1 MPDRILLKLT
11 ALTPVAHGEAGANST
26 GPNNT
31 TLFNRQL
38 QRLTKESV
46 GVDVMVAKD
55 AIANLL
61 TAMPIGADTFPLLES
76 LKGAE
81 LVAALFVAQVPIMFP
96 GDGEGLFTGMERYR
110 MLSTR
115 LADGAKCCTTLPELW
130 SYLSRKLTL
139 PMFPTYGFE
148 AMRAFFIL
156 PKAIQGQAIQAI
168 SRALELTVMAA
179 RMLAESIKAE
189 RKTAKDNNPSL
200 FAAQVYQA
208 SPEQLADLTRPKAE
222 AIVMPVPSI
231 SGNALRHCLIREPGA
246 NRLIQSLGLEPYT
259 DRDGD
264 HLGLG
269 ITRFLYGGGQLAAKA
284 KAPSASDIYEAE
296 IRSRY
301 PIVDAVGGSTDS
313 WLMAESACKV
323 AGWVVCEENNVATQ
337 SIAGVESK
345 VSIFD
350 YLSEETKTRTGIG
363 GKDKESGQMI
373 FSYETLAA
381 GLPLIVEILFN
392 PFTQP
397 LTIGAVWQAVHD
409 WADEG
414 GIVGGRSQIGHSRFA
429 MEVLQGSYELQGKAY
444 LDYLEAERDSLRPG
458 LLDATMGTGA
468 VLCAA

>member
-46 GVDVMVAKD
+46 GVDVMVARD
-55 AIANLL
+55 DIANLL

-179 RMLAESIKAE
+179 RMLAESIKVE
-189 RKTAKDNNPSL
+189 RKTAKDNNLSL
-200 FAAQVYQA
+200 FAAKVYQA

-259 DRDGD
+259 DRAGE

-284 KAPSASDIYEAE
+284 KAPSASDIYEAQ
-296 IRSRY
+296 IRSAY

-337 SIAGVESK
+337 AIAGVESK

-429 MEVLQGSYELQGKAY
+429 MEVLQGSYGLQGKAY
-444 LDYLEAERDSLRPG
+444 LDYLESERDSLRPG

>member
-38 QRLTKESV
+38 QRLTKETV
-46 GVDVMVAKD
+46 GVDVIVARD

-179 RMLAESIKAE
+179 RMLAESIKVE
-189 RKTAKDNNPSL
+189 RKTAKDNNLSL
-200 FAAQVYQA
+200 FAAKVYQA

-259 DRDGD
+259 DRAGE

-284 KAPSASDIYEAE
+284 KAPSASDIYEAQ
-296 IRSRY
+296 IRSTY

-337 SIAGVESK
+337 AIAGVESQ

-429 MEVLQGSYELQGKAY
+429 MEVLQGSYGLQGKAY
-444 LDYLEAERDSLRPG
+444 LNYLEAERDSLRPG